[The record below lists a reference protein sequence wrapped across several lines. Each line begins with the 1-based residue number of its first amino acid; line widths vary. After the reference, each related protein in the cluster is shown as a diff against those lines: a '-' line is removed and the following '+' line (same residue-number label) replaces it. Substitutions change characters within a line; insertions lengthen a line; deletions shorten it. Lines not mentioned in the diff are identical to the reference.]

1 MCEFCEQGEHV
12 KATTGTYK
20 SDVSLACEDGKWQ
33 IVTIARTDIAA
44 FFTEVRVSV
53 LIEYCPMCGR
63 RLEERG
69 R

>member
-20 SDVSLACEDGKWQ
+20 SDVSLAWEDGKWRL
-33 IVTIARTDIAA
+33 VTIARTDIAA
-44 FFTEVRVSV
+44 LFTEVRISVS
-53 LIEYCPMCGR
+53 IEYCPMCGR
-63 RLEERG
+63 KLAERD